1 MQAKETAQNARR
13 KMGNYLDNENQDTA
27 ANLPEMRQRLQE
39 RLQVLQTEEP
49 HAVKPL
55 SLLEKVAG
63 VTGLEP
69 AASGVTGQQGMAVF
83 CDTFNISTDIYR
95 HLPTMTYIKMLK
107 VAGSIRR
114 L

>member
-1 MQAKETAQNARR
+1 M
-13 KMGNYLDNENQDTA
+13 
-27 ANLPEMRQRLQE
+27 
-39 RLQVLQTEEP
+39 
-49 HAVKPL
+49 
-55 SLLEKVAG
+55 AG